1 MEDQLSS
8 RETALDDY
16 RTVIRQKIVDG
27 IARPM
32 PTLTLRD
39 TWLPAVSK
47 KAIAVIG
54 MRRAGKTSLLWQIM
68 AQHLEAGVPREAL
81 VYFSF
86 EDERLAGMEASHLQ
100 LVLEEYFKL
109 FPERRDLN
117 KTVFLLD
124 EIQLVSG
131 WEGFVRRI
139 LDTETIEL
147 YLSGSSAKLLSRE
160 IATSMR
166 GRALEA
172 IVTPFSF
179 REMLRHHD
187 ALPAT
192 SLSSAG
198 RGKTN
203 QPSLGWTKAQRS
215 ALQHRLKQYLAN
227 GGFPEV
233 QDFIA
238 PQHARQ
244 RLELLKSYVDVVLLR
259 DVIERHN
266 LSQPQVLRWLVQ
278 QLLGN
283 AAGTFSVNKFFNDL
297 KSRGVAVGKERLHEY
312 LAHLEDTFLVTSIS
326 IATDSER
333 RRQVNPRKSYPVDTG
348 LSALF
353 DPAGKANTGHA
364 LETVVLH
371 ECLRRGDQLAY
382 VRTAQGYE
390 VDFLATRYDGQ
401 TTLIQVCVDIN
412 DPPTLEREIRA
423 LQAAQAEHP
432 AAQCLL
438 IVMEPPIHPIETMS
452 PTNGLEKK
460 GVRIALAI
468 DWLLDPPSGQD

>member
-1 MEDQLSS
+1 MEDQSIS
-8 RETALDDY
+8 GTPVTPQDSY
-16 RTVIRQKIVDG
+16 RAVIRQKIVDS

-32 PTLTLRD
+32 PALTQRD
-39 TWLPAVSK
+39 TWLPVVSK

-68 AQHLEAGVPREAL
+68 AQQLGKGVPREAL

-86 EDERLAGMEASHLQ
+86 EDERLAGMTALDLQ

-109 FPERRDLN
+109 YPQRRDRE

-124 EIQLVSG
+124 EIQLVPG

-147 YLSGSSAKLLSRE
+147 FVSGSSAKLLSRE

-179 REMLRHHD
+179 HEMLRHHD
-187 ALPAT
+187 ALPE
-192 SLSSAG
+192 
-198 RGKTN
+198 
-203 QPSLGWTKAQRS
+203 QPSPRWTKAQRS
-215 ALQHRLKQYLAN
+215 GLQHMLVQYLAQ

-233 QDFIA
+233 QALAA
-238 PQHARQ
+238 PQHARE
-244 RLELLKSYVDVVLLR
+244 RSALLSSYVDVVLLR

-266 LSQPQVLRWLVQ
+266 VSQPQVLRWLVQ

-283 AAGTFSVNKFFNDL
+283 AAGAFSINKFFNDL

-326 IATDSER
+326 IASESER

-353 DPAGKANTGHA
+353 DPAGKPNTGHA

-371 ECLRRGDQLAY
+371 ECLRRGMQLAY

-390 VDFLATRYDGQ
+390 VDFLATHYDG
-401 TTLIQVCVDIN
+401 TTSLIQVCTDLN
-412 DPPTLEREIRA
+412 DTPTRERETRA
-423 LQAAQAEHP
+423 LAEAKREHP
-432 AAQCLL
+432 AAQCLIIL
-438 IVMEPPIHPIETMS
+438 MEPPTRPVDIPGIQT
-452 PTNGLEKK
+452 L
-460 GVRIALAI
+460 LAV
-468 DWLLDPPSGQD
+468 DWLLDKAATSSLQI

>member
-1 MEDQLSS
+1 MEDQIPSS
-8 RETALDDY
+8 AATAQDSY
-16 RTVIRQKIVDG
+16 RAVIRQKIVDG

-32 PTLTLRD
+32 PKLTQRD

-68 AQHLEAGVPREAL
+68 AQQLEAGLPREAL

-86 EDERLAGMEASHLQ
+86 EDERLAGMAALDLQ

-109 FPERRDLN
+109 YPKRRDRA

-124 EIQLVSG
+124 EIQLIPG

-179 REMLRHHD
+179 REMLRHYG
-187 ALPAT
+187 ALP
-192 SLSSAG
+192 
-198 RGKTN
+198 KE
-203 QPSLGWTKAQRS
+203 PSQRWTKAQRS
-215 ALQHRLKQYLAN
+215 ELHHQLVQYLAQ

-233 QDFIA
+233 QSLLA
-238 PQHARQ
+238 PEQARE
-244 RLELLKSYVDVVLLR
+244 RSALLSSYVDVVLLR

-283 AAGTFSVNKFFNDL
+283 AAGAFSVNKFFNDL

-326 IATDSER
+326 IASESER
-333 RRQVNPRKSYPVDTG
+333 RRQVNPRKSYPVDTA

-353 DPAGKANTGHA
+353 DPAGKPNTGHA

-371 ECLRRGDQLAY
+371 ECLRRGMQIAY

-401 TTLIQVCVDIN
+401 TTLIQVCTDIN
-412 DPPTLEREIRA
+412 DKATFERETRA
-423 LQAAQAEHP
+423 LQEAQAEHP

-438 IVMEPPIHPIETMS
+438 IVMEPPTRPVDIPGIQI
-452 PTNGLEKK
+452 
-460 GVRIALAI
+460 VLAV
-468 DWLLDPPSGQD
+468 DWLLEEKAQ

>member
-1 MEDQLSS
+1 MKDQLPAPTTTTQDSL
-8 RETALDDY
+8 RAT
-16 RTVIRQKIVDG
+16 IRQKIVDS
-27 IARPM
+27 IARALPV
-32 PTLTLRD
+32 LTQRD
-39 TWLPAVSK
+39 TWLPTVSK

-68 AQHLEAGVPREAL
+68 AQRLREGLPREAL

-86 EDERLAGMEASHLQ
+86 EDERLGQMTALDLQ
-100 LVLEEYFKL
+100 LILEEYFKL
-109 FPERRDLN
+109 HPERRDRE

-124 EIQLVSG
+124 EIQLIAG

-139 LDTETIEL
+139 LDTETIDL

-166 GRALEA
+166 GRAMEA

-179 REMLRHHD
+179 SEMLRHHD
-187 ALPAT
+187 ALPAQ
-192 SLSSAG
+192 SPQ
-198 RGKTN
+198 K
-203 QPSLGWTKAQRS
+203 WTKAQRS
-215 ALQHRLKQYLAN
+215 VLQHRLAQYLAH

-233 QDFIA
+233 QSLLDA
-238 PQHARQ
+238 SQARQ
-244 RLELLKSYVDVVLLR
+244 RSVLLSSYVDVVLLR

-266 LSQPQVLRWLVQ
+266 VSQPQVLRWLVQ

-283 AAGTFSVNKFFNDL
+283 AAGAFSVNKFFNDL

-312 LAHLEDTFLVTSIS
+312 LAHLEDTFLITSIS

-353 DPAGKANTGHA
+353 DPPGKPNTGHA
-364 LETVVLH
+364 LETVILH
-371 ECLRRGDQLAY
+371 ECLRRGRKIDY

-390 VDFLATRYDGQ
+390 VDFLATRFDGQ
-401 TTLIQVCVDIN
+401 TTLIQVCADLS
-412 DPPTLEREIRA
+412 DAATLERETRA
-423 LQAAQAEHP
+423 LQEAKQEHP

-438 IVMEPPIHPIETMS
+438 IVLEQ
-452 PTNGLEKK
+452 PTRFIDIPG
-460 GVRIALAI
+460 IQITLAV
-468 DWLLDPPSGQD
+468 DWLLDATELKDSHA

>member
-1 MEDQLSS
+1 MEDQSTQPTTAPNSYSS
-8 RETALDDY
+8 A
-16 RTVIRQKIVDG
+16 IRQKIVDS

-32 PTLTLRD
+32 PQLTQRD
-39 TWLPAVSK
+39 VWLPEASQ

-68 AQHLEAGVPREAL
+68 AQQLAQGTPREAL

-86 EDERLAGMEASHLQ
+86 EDERLAGMSALDLQ
-100 LVLEEYFKL
+100 SVIEEYYKL
-109 FPERRDLN
+109 YPERRDN
-117 KTVFLLD
+117 QKTTFFLD
-124 EIQLVSG
+124 EIQLVPG
-131 WEGFVRRI
+131 WETFVRRI
-139 LDTETIEL
+139 LDTETIGI

-179 REMLRHHD
+179 REMLRHHG
-187 ALPAT
+187 ALP
-192 SLSSAG
+192 S
-198 RGKTN
+198 
-203 QPSLGWTKAQRS
+203 QPSTHWTKAQRS
-215 ALQHRLKQYLAN
+215 ALHHQLVRYLAM

-233 QDFIA
+233 QSLLA
-238 PQHARQ
+238 PEHTRQ
-244 RLELLKSYVDVVLLR
+244 RLELLKTYVDVVLLR

-266 LSQPQVLRWLVQ
+266 VTQPQVLRWLVQ

-283 AAGTFSVNKFFNDL
+283 AAGAFSVNKFFNDL
-297 KSRGVAVGKERLHEY
+297 KSRGIAVGKERLHEY
-312 LAHLEDTFLVTSIS
+312 LAHLEDTFLVTSIH
-326 IATDSER
+326 IASESER

-353 DPAGKANTGHA
+353 DPPGKPNTGHA

-371 ECLRRGDQLAY
+371 ECLRRGAQLAY

-390 VDFLATRYDGQ
+390 VDFLATRYDAQ
-401 TTLIQVCVDIN
+401 ETLIQVCADIN
-412 DPPTLEREIRA
+412 NLETFNREIRA
-423 LQAAQAEHP
+423 LQAAQLEHP

-438 IVMEPPIHPIETMS
+438 VTMEPP
-452 PTNGLEKK
+452 LREKLVD
-460 GVRIALAI
+460 GVTIVLAM
-468 DWLLDPPSGQD
+468 DWLLDAAG

>member
-1 MEDQLSS
+1 MDDQLEPTENEQ
-8 RETALDDY
+8 RRGY
-16 RTVIRQKIVDG
+16 RSAIRQKIIDS
-27 IARPM
+27 IARRM
-32 PTLTLRD
+32 PALTLRD
-39 TWLPAVSK
+39 VWLPTVGD

-68 AQHLEAGVPREAL
+68 AQQLASGTPREAL

-86 EDERLAGMEASHLQ
+86 EDERLAGMAAIDLQ
-100 LVLEEYFKL
+100 LVVEEYYKL
-109 FPERRDLN
+109 YPARRDRD

-131 WEGFVRRI
+131 WESFVRRI
-139 LDTETIEL
+139 LDTETIHL

-179 REMLRHHD
+179 KETLRHHG
-187 ALPAT
+187 ALPIHSEA
-192 SLSSAG
+192 AH
-198 RGKTN
+198 N
-203 QPSLGWTKAQRS
+203 HWTKAQRS
-215 ALQHRLKQYLAN
+215 ALHQRLVQYLAY

-233 QDFIA
+233 QSLLA
-238 PQHARQ
+238 PQDTRQ
-244 RLELLKSYVDVVLLR
+244 RLELLKTYVDVVLLR

-266 LSQPQVLRWLVQ
+266 VTQPQVLRWLVQ

-283 AAGTFSVNKFFNDL
+283 AAGAFSVNKFFNDL
-297 KSRGVAVGKERLHEY
+297 KSRGIAVGKERLHEY

-326 IATDSER
+326 IASESER

-353 DPAGKANTGHA
+353 DPVGKPNTGHA

-371 ECLRRGDQLAY
+371 ECLRRGHALAY
-382 VRTAQGYE
+382 VRTASGYE
-390 VDFLATRYDGQ
+390 VDFLATRYDGAQ
-401 TTLIQVCVDIN
+401 TLIQVCAD
-412 DPPTLEREIRA
+412 LEGSAALARETRA
-423 LQAAQAEHP
+423 LHEAQLEYPHAA
-432 AAQCLL
+432 CLL
-438 IVMEPPIHPIETMS
+438 IV
-452 PTNGLEKK
+452 LEQPVQEITVA
-460 GVRIALAI
+460 GISIVLAL
-468 DWLLDPPSGQD
+468 DWLLDVD